1 MWVTKKQLK
10 HQIAVLESDLDAAQ
24 NEVEELVDILKKMY
38 QQFPLAMGAI
48 VYDVQLRSATGRFT
62 RTKVSK
68 EHSFINEVTV
78 TEKNYFN
85 LVNRYNNKDVFLSLC
100 EAEEFIDTICV
111 E

>member
-10 HQIAVLESDLDAAQ
+10 HQIEVLDSDLDAAQ
-24 NEVEELVDILKKMY
+24 NEVEELVAILKRMR
-38 QQFPLAMGAI
+38 QQFPLEMGAI
-48 VYDVQLRSATGRFT
+48 VYDVQLRSETGRFT

-85 LVNRYNNKDVFLSLC
+85 LVNRYNNKDVFLTLC
-100 EAEEFIDTICV
+100 EAEEYINLRCV
-111 E
+111 D